1 MRLVDWPFLNSIVNY
16 FQGKHCSVAAFLK
29 KSMSK
34 LRSSTNC
41 YLLIIYL
48 PTQEDVEMITEF
60 STFISLALHHAKLY
74 DKIRRTE
81 NSVAVVQE
89 VRC

>member
-1 MRLVDWPFLNSIVNY
+1 MNNIVKY
-16 FQGKHCSVAAFLK
+16 FQRMHCLLLGSGFLK
-29 KSMSK
+29 VSLSK

-48 PTQEDVEMITEF
+48 STQEDVEMITEF

>member
-1 MRLVDWPFLNSIVNY
+1 MEL
-16 FQGKHCSVAAFLK
+16 
-29 KSMSK
+29 
-34 LRSSTNC
+34 
-41 YLLIIYL
+41 
-48 PTQEDVEMITEF
+48 ITEF

-89 VRC
+89 VRYCPVMIILGCDWLIDDNTGL